1 MKKDSIH
8 DYAKALFEVTDGL
21 KGEELKSALKVFAAF
36 LYKKNIL
43 KRAPQIA
50 AAYEAYAKKRS
61 GAVSIVI
68 TTAREIDAKTAG
80 QIKKVFGETVEA
92 SQSIDESLIGGVV
105 IKTEDTIFDA
115 SLKTQLRILHAH
127 LV

>member
-1 MKKDSIH
+1 MAKVSIH
-8 DYAKALFEVTDGL
+8 DYAKALFEVTNGL
-21 KGEELKSALKVFAAF
+21 KGEALQQALKVFAVF

-43 KRAPQIA
+43 KRAQRII
-50 AAYEAYAKKRS
+50 AAYEEYAKKRA
-61 GAVSIVI
+61 GVATIAI
-68 TTAREIDAKTAG
+68 TTAREIDSRTIE
-80 QIKKVFGETVEA
+80 QIKKVFGNVVEA
-92 SQSIDESLIGGVV
+92 TQSVDESLVGGVV